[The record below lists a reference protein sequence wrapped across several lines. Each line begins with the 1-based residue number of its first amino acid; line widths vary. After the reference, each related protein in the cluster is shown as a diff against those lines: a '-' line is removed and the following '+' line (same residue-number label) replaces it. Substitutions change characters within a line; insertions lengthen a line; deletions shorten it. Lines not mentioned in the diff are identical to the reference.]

1 MAASSNRNESYII
14 KDLMMTLM
22 TWYSSFL
29 YQIIMDSP
37 QQLARTTFSLHNHGT
52 DHNHQETQHTS
63 TTQYTISI
71 HQTHPIITGYDSTV
85 HDLSYPPIASAYDE
99 TFPIYQFSRTE
110 SDDDY
115 HISPS
120 SDIAPFSMSFAGDC
134 NTETQISCY
143 VCCHSQLLSISLRGG
158 RRILSL
164 NHDSGIFHSHLH
176 LNRTD
181 DILVLL
187 LSGDPFGSH
196 EKYPNRP
203 TTPFSL
209 RFQSFY
215 HCLFAIRNFWKFICL
230 YGLNLHR
237 THDIKNNRCR
247 CH

>member
-52 DHNHQETQHTS
+52 DHNHQETQHMMTIHS
-63 TTQYTISI
+63 STQYTISI
-71 HQTHPIITGYDSTV
+71 HQTHPIITGYDST
-85 HDLSYPPIASAYDE
+85 
-99 TFPIYQFSRTE
+99 FSRTE

-164 NHDSGIFHSHLH
+164 NHDSEHTIS
-176 LNRTD
+176 RTTVAD
-181 DILVLL
+181 
-187 LSGDPFGSH
+187 
-196 EKYPNRP
+196 
-203 TTPFSL
+203 
-209 RFQSFY
+209 
-215 HCLFAIRNFWKFICL
+215 AIENVE
-230 YGLNLHR
+230 
-237 THDIKNNRCR
+237 
-247 CH
+247 

>member
-14 KDLMMTLM
+14 EDILMTLA

-29 YQIIMDSP
+29 YQILMDSYDSITSCTVTIHS
-37 QQLARTTFSLHNHGT
+37 TTKPHHHNHDT
-52 DHNHQETQHTS
+52 DHNHQETQHMMTIRS

-164 NHDSGIFHSHLH
+164 NHDSEHVHHTRHSHL
-176 LNRTD
+176 D
-181 DILVLL
+181 
-187 LSGDPFGSH
+187 
-196 EKYPNRP
+196 
-203 TTPFSL
+203 
-209 RFQSFY
+209 Q
-215 HCLFAIRNFWKFICL
+215 
-230 YGLNLHR
+230 
-237 THDIKNNRCR
+237 
-247 CH
+247 